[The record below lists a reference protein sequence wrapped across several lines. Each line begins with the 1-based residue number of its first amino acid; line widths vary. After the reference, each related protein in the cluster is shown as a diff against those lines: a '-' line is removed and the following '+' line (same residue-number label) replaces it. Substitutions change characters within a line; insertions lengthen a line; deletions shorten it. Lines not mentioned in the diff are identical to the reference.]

1 MDRSSIRDTFKPP
14 FGDGSPRSESG
25 DSPSKRVILSD
36 SALLSKGDGGEGD
49 LLLPF
54 LGTGS
59 NSPEAVGRK
68 SGGFWHKAFSSSF
81 SSLVMT
87 KSLSSSSLSV
97 AVAAGL

>member
-1 MDRSSIRDTFKPP
+1 MDRSSISDTFKPP

-54 LGTGS
+54 QVVNTGKRS
-59 NSPEAVGRK
+59 APPPADRFFVG
-68 SGGFWHKAFSSSF
+68 KA
-81 SSLVMT
+81 
-87 KSLSSSSLSV
+87 K
-97 AVAAGL
+97 